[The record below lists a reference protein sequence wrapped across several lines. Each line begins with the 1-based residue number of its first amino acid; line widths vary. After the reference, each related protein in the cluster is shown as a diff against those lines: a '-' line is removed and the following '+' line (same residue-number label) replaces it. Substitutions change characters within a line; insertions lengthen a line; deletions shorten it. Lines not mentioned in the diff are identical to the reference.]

1 MLNRRHIREKV
12 LKTLYAFFQSGNSD
26 IQVGEKELFHSID
39 KVYEIY
45 LIYMSLLSEFR
56 DAAET
61 LIHERKQKHLPTAE
75 DLNPSLHFL
84 NNRIVEAVVRNSA
97 LNQLLEKNKV
107 NWTGQ
112 QDLIRK
118 LFMQFR
124 TESAFLEYLA
134 KADVTFE
141 DDREIVFW
149 IFETIVFPSE
159 LIEQLLEE
167 RSIYWLDEIELMQ
180 SGVLKTIKQIK
191 QENSAFF
198 TLLPLQKE
206 SDEDRKFAKELFRLT
221 IANSDEFHEEISKR
235 AANWEIERVAKM
247 DIILMKM
254 AICELCLFPSIPVK
268 VTLDEYIE
276 LSKDYSSPQSKNF
289 INGILDKIVADFKQD
304 KRIQKVGRGLV
315 E

>member
-12 LKTLYAFFQSGNSD
+12 LKTLYAFFQSGSTE

-39 KVYEIY
+39 KVYDVY

-84 NNRIVEAVVRNSA
+84 NNRVIEAVVRNTA
-97 LNQLLEKNKV
+97 LNQLLEKHKI

-124 TESAFLEYLA
+124 NEEQFIAYLN
-134 KADVTFE
+134 KPEVSFE
-141 DDREIVFW
+141 DDRDIVFW
-149 IFETIVFPSE
+149 IYETIVFPSE
-159 LIEQLLEE
+159 LIRQLLEE

-191 QENSAFF
+191 SENASQF

-206 SDEDRKFAKELFRLT
+206 SDEDRKFARELFRLT
-221 IANSDEFHEEISKR
+221 ISHSDEFEQEISKR
-235 AANWEIERVAKM
+235 ASNWEIERVAKM

-254 AICELCLFPSIPVK
+254 AICELSQFPSIPVK
-268 VTLDEYIE
+268 VSLDEYIE

-289 INGILDKIVADFKQD
+289 INGILDKIVADFKRD
-304 KRIQKVGRGLV
+304 NRIQKVGRGLL

>member
-12 LKTLYAFFQSGNSD
+12 LKTLYAFFQSGNTE
-26 IQVGEKELFHSID
+26 IHVGEIELFHSID
-39 KVYEIY
+39 RVYDVY

-61 LIHERKQKHLPTAE
+61 LIQERKQKHLPTTE
-75 DLNPSLHFL
+75 DINPSLHFV
-84 NNRIVEAVVRNSA
+84 NNRIITAVARNSA
-97 LNQLLEKNKV
+97 LNQLLEKHKI

-124 TESAFLEYLA
+124 NEPTFVEYLS
-134 KADVTFE
+134 KQETRFE

-149 IFETIVFPSE
+149 IYETIVFPSE
-159 LIEQLLEE
+159 LIGQLLEE

-180 SGVLKTIKQIK
+180 SSVLKTLRQIK
-191 QENSAFF
+191 SENSSQF

-206 SDEDRKFAKELFRLT
+206 SDEDRKFARELFRLSVSH
-221 IANSDEFHEEISKR
+221 SDEYEQEISKR

-254 AICELCLFPSIPVK
+254 AMCELCLFPSIPVK

>member
-124 TESAFLEYLA
+124 TESTFVEYLA
-134 KADVTFE
+134 KADVSFE

>member
-12 LKTLYAFFQSGNSD
+12 LKTLYAFFQSGNTE

-39 KVYEIY
+39 KVYDVY
-45 LIYMSLLSEFR
+45 LIYISLLSEFR

-75 DLNPSLHFL
+75 DLNPSLHFV
-84 NNRIVEAVVRNSA
+84 NNRIIEAVSRNTA
-97 LNQLLEKNKV
+97 LNQLLEKNKI

-124 TESAFLEYLA
+124 NEEQFTTYLS
-134 KADVTFE
+134 KPDVNFE

-149 IFETIVFPSE
+149 IYETIVFPSE
-159 LIEQLLEE
+159 LIRQLLEE

-191 QENSAFF
+191 TDNASQF

-221 IANSDEFHEEISKR
+221 VSHSDEFEEEISKR

-254 AICELCLFPSIPVK
+254 ALCELSQFPSIPVK
-268 VTLDEYIE
+268 VSLDEYIE
-276 LSKDYSSPQSKNF
+276 LSKDYSRTQSKNF
-289 INGILDKIVADFKQD
+289 IHGILDKLVADFKRYN
-304 KRIQKVGRGLV
+304 RIQ
-315 E
+315 

>member
-12 LKTLYAFFQSGNSD
+12 LKTLYAFFQSGNTE
-26 IQVGEKELFHSID
+26 IHIGEKELFHSID
-39 KVYEIY
+39 KVYDVY

-84 NNRIVEAVVRNSA
+84 NNRVIQAVVRNTA
-97 LNQLLEKNKV
+97 LNQLLEKHKI

-124 TESAFLEYLA
+124 NEEQFIAYLN
-134 KADVTFE
+134 KSQVSFE
-141 DDREIVFW
+141 DDRELVFW
-149 IFETIVFPSE
+149 IYETIVFPSE

-180 SGVLKTIKQIK
+180 SGVLKTIKLIK
-191 QENSAFF
+191 EENASQF

-221 IANSDEFHEEISKR
+221 VSHSEEFEQEISKR

-254 AICELCLFPSIPVK
+254 AICELSLFPSIPVK
-268 VTLDEYIE
+268 VSLDEYIE

-289 INGILDKIVADFKQD
+289 INGILDKIVADFKRD
-304 KRIQKVGRGLV
+304 NRIQKVGRGLL

>member
-75 DLNPSLHFL
+75 DLNPSLHFM

-124 TESAFLEYLA
+124 TESTFVEYLA
-134 KADVTFE
+134 KADVSFE
-141 DDREIVFW
+141 DV
-149 IFETIVFPSE
+149 
-159 LIEQLLEE
+159 
-167 RSIYWLDEIELMQ
+167 
-180 SGVLKTIKQIK
+180 K
-191 QENSAFF
+191 AA
-198 TLLPLQKE
+198 
-206 SDEDRKFAKELFRLT
+206 AKE
-221 IANSDEFHEEISKR
+221 E
-235 AANWEIERVAKM
+235 
-247 DIILMKM
+247 
-254 AICELCLFPSIPVK
+254 
-268 VTLDEYIE
+268 
-276 LSKDYSSPQSKNF
+276 
-289 INGILDKIVADFKQD
+289 
-304 KRIQKVGRGLV
+304 VG
-315 E
+315 

>member
-75 DLNPSLHFL
+75 DLNPSLHFM

-124 TESAFLEYLA
+124 TESTFVEYLA
-134 KADVTFE
+134 KADVSFE

-159 LIEQLLEE
+159 LFEQLLEE

-221 IANSDEFHEEISKR
+221 IANSDEFQEEISKR

>member
-12 LKTLYAFFQSGNSD
+12 LKTLYAFFQSGNTE

-39 KVYEIY
+39 KVYDVY

-84 NNRIVEAVVRNSA
+84 NNRVIEAVVRNTA
-97 LNQLLEKNKV
+97 LNQLLEKHKI

-124 TESAFLEYLA
+124 NEEQFIAYLN
-134 KADVTFE
+134 KPEVSFE
-141 DDREIVFW
+141 DDRDIVFW
-149 IFETIVFPSE
+149 IYETIVFPSE
-159 LIEQLLEE
+159 LIRQLLEE

-191 QENSAFF
+191 SENASQF

-206 SDEDRKFAKELFRLT
+206 SDEDRKFARELFRLT
-221 IANSDEFHEEISKR
+221 ISHSDEFEQEISKR
-235 AANWEIERVAKM
+235 ASNWEIERVAKM

-254 AICELCLFPSIPVK
+254 AICELSQFPSIPVK
-268 VTLDEYIE
+268 VSLDEYIE

-289 INGILDKIVADFKQD
+289 INGILDKIVADFKRD
-304 KRIQKVGRGLV
+304 NRIQKVGRGLL